1 MKAIAYG
8 FTHPANRVAPCKQ
21 ANLAQLLLDLT
32 LIRVLG
38 VLGQPLRRL
47 IALQLLLGKS
57 VWTLLTDVLY
67 RFSDGIGWLSAPPRD
82 PLLRSVGRG
91 IISVRRWH
99 YTLAGFVVVT
109 AIRQLIQRAKDAN
122 DPAVQQRKRLKR
134 AMEQASSFEEW
145 SVAAT
150 KLDQVEGISP
160 EEKKARWKRD
170 TKLYDRRLLEERLRH
185 LRAVRKGGRITEMMF
200 AVRADLLRNLGN
212 MANSELHEHYPV
224 VPEPIR
230 EYIEEVQHHLEAL
243 TNYEG
248 PDLSLEDKL
257 SFLRETRHAF
267 GRTAL
272 VLSGGGALGA
282 FHIGV
287 VKALREQNL
296 LPRIVAG
303 SSVGSIVAA
312 CVGTRNDAELEELFD
327 NAEKFDLSFFS
338 NNTAAEFFKHFVRHG
353 TLQDATVLSRRL
365 RRLLGN
371 ATFLEAFQHSGRILN
386 VAVCPADTNEPP
398 RVLNYLTAPHV
409 YIWSAVSCSSAFP
422 LLFAPQ
428 DLVARNQQGLDVTF
442 SAEAMQES
450 QRRWRDGSLEEDL
463 PMRSLSEMFNVNYF
477 LVSQTNPHIVP
488 ALNLKKRVNRKLG
501 NILEA
506 EWKHRCQQ
514 LMYVFPVLR
523 WLKVFSQTW
532 EGDVTMVLPSSYM
545 QLKKSITNPTNKD
558 LLDAC
563 KQGEQ
568 VTWAKLSAIQ
578 ANCGIEMTLDACMLR
593 LSEVIA
599 AQKQVQG
606 LYRVAKNGR
615 ANGMRQRIPSW
626 INLSSMGLPRPSS
639 DEFLD
644 ARPNVARVSSDNLMQ
659 SSLPRN
665 GMQRGP
671 SISLDAV
678 DEGSVVESSPVPR
691 FSAAAFANH
700 TYPVLPSELLIRNA
714 SFSTAAADDCTDRS
728 VNIGECLR
736 PLASIGRQQPLTF
749 TRSPSNQGLDCV
761 EY

>member
-1 MKAIAYG
+1 
-8 FTHPANRVAPCKQ
+8 
-21 ANLAQLLLDLT
+21 
-32 LIRVLG
+32 
-38 VLGQPLRRL
+38 
-47 IALQLLLGKS
+47 
-57 VWTLLTDVLY
+57 
-67 RFSDGIGWLSAPPRD
+67 
-82 PLLRSVGRG
+82 
-91 IISVRRWH
+91 
-99 YTLAGFVVVT
+99 
-109 AIRQLIQRAKDAN
+109 
-122 DPAVQQRKRLKR
+122 
-134 AMEQASSFEEW
+134 
-145 SVAAT
+145 
-150 KLDQVEGISP
+150 
-160 EEKKARWKRD
+160 
-170 TKLYDRRLLEERLRH
+170 
-185 LRAVRKGGRITEMMF
+185 MF

-230 EYIEEVQHHLEAL
+230 EYIEEVQMHLEAL

-248 PDLSLEDKL
+248 PDLLLEEKL

-287 VKALREQNL
+287 VKALREQKL

-338 NNTAAEFFKHFVRHG
+338 NNTAAEFVKHFVRHG

-365 RRLLGN
+365 NRLLGN

-409 YIWSAVSCSSAFP
+409 YVWSAVSCSSAFP

-428 DLVARNQQGLDVTF
+428 NLFGRNQQGAEVTF
-442 SAEAMQES
+442 SAESMQES

-506 EWKHRCQQ
+506 EWKHRCRACQQ

-578 ANCGIEMTLDACMLR
+578 ANCGIEATLDACMLR
-593 LSEVIA
+593 LSEMVA

-615 ANGMRQRIPSW
+615 NGSSVMHQRIPSW
-626 INLSSMGLPRPSS
+626 INLASMGGARPSS
-639 DEFLD
+639 ICCFL
-644 ARPNVARVSSDNLMQ
+644 
-659 SSLPRN
+659 
-665 GMQRGP
+665 
-671 SISLDAV
+671 
-678 DEGSVVESSPVPR
+678 
-691 FSAAAFANH
+691 
-700 TYPVLPSELLIRNA
+700 LLICA
-714 SFSTAAADDCTDRS
+714 SYAAVIPTCSSAQAA
-728 VNIGECLR
+728 G
-736 PLASIGRQQPLTF
+736 
-749 TRSPSNQGLDCV
+749 SPSLAV
-761 EY
+761 TSAVA